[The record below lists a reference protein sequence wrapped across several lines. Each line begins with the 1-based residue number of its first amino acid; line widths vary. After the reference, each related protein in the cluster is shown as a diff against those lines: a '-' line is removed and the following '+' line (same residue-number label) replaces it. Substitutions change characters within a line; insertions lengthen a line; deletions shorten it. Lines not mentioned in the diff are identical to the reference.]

1 MPDIFG
7 TPKNVATAAAA
18 ASSNSNKTKKPAPF
32 KSSAENSEEESLF
45 KFFDEPCRCDDDNT
59 SQGLPYSPPPSSFP
73 PSSPSPLP
81 SSPPPP
87 PHFDKSNPIHSP
99 LIGEKGSSLL
109 STDGGGV
116 QRTQRPTGRVN
127 KTCFVSLALIQEFQS
142 SIDKIL
148 VQ

>member
-45 KFFDEPCRCDDDNT
+45 KFFDESCRCDDNT